1 MQVVEQVRNV
11 VSGLGSG
18 QHKKQCP
25 ECQGDRSSK
34 NRKDRPLSIRID
46 TTGVKYR
53 CHHCGVEGGWD
64 HNDDLNFDLSM
75 APSNNYIPPKGES
88 FPINVDRGAT
98 NGAAFDYLRSRHIT
112 DEVIKSHAI
121 LGTYRFNGKV
131 TPAVGFPYRDGS
143 VVNAVK
149 WRSADKEK
157 RFSQE
162 NICEDFF
169 NLDSYTDGNDV
180 LICEGEIDALA
191 WMSTDLPD
199 NVTILSIPNG
209 APAAVRDGKIDP
221 KDDNKFRYIWRAKRQ
236 LDSAPRIILNT
247 DLDDPGKALQEEII
261 RRVGSTKIWTIDL
274 GGHKDASEAIGAKG
288 AAYLEQQL
296 EYCERIP
303 TIGLHGV
310 EEFVDSFVD
319 LYDNGQMKGA
329 STGLASLDRYIQI
342 PLGMLT
348 VVTGFPGSGKS
359 DLVDQICINL
369 AKSHNWKTVYCSF
382 EKPPEL
388 HMAQLA
394 QKICNRPFFD
404 GPSTRMSTEERDF
417 SADWIKENFMF
428 MDSRR
433 DSPNDI
439 KGILSTASAA
449 VMRMGCR
456 ILVID
461 PYNHIKL
468 NHGQRETDAISEM
481 LTSVQQFARDHA
493 CHVFFVAHPTKLPP
507 DRRGD
512 KKVVVTGHDVAGS
525 AAWFAKADIGMTV
538 WRHPRDEDP
547 PEAHIWKTRWSWMGK
562 NGVCPLHFDP
572 ITGRWQDFSPAL
584 DDYDWE
590 FE

>member
-1 MQVVEQVRNV
+1 MQQVAKQIRDV
-11 VSGLGSG
+11 VSNLSNG

-25 ECQGDRSSK
+25 ECQNDRSGK
-34 NRKDRPLSIRID
+34 NQKDRPLSIRID
-46 TTGVKYR
+46 TIGVKYR
-53 CHHCGVEGGWD
+53 CHHCAVEGGWD
-64 HNDDLNFDLSM
+64 HDNNFDFDLFV
-75 APSNNYIPPKGES
+75 APPPLKGEN
-88 FPINVDRGAT
+88 FPLSIDRGST
-98 NGAAFDYLRSRHIT
+98 NGTAFDYLKSRHIT
-112 DEVIKSHAI
+112 DEIIKSHVI

-131 TPAVGFPYRDGS
+131 VPAVGFPYRSGS

-149 WRSADKEK
+149 WRSADEEK

-169 NLDSYTDGNDV
+169 NLDSYVDGNDV
-180 LICEGEIDALA
+180 LICEGELDALA

-199 NVTILSIPNG
+199 NLTILSVPNG
-209 APAAVRDGKIDP
+209 APAKVRDGKIDP

-247 DLDDPGKALQEEII
+247 DLDEPGKALQEEII

-274 GGHKDASEAIGAKG
+274 GDYKDASEAVAAKG
-288 AAYLEQQL
+288 SAYLEQQF
-296 EYCERIP
+296 EYCERVP
-303 TIGLHGV
+303 TIGLYGA
-310 EEFVDSFVD
+310 EAFVDSFVD

-342 PLGMLT
+342 PPGMLT
-348 VVTGFPGSGKS
+348 VVTGFPSSGKS

-369 AKSHNWKTVYCSF
+369 ARSYNWKTVYCSF

-394 QKICNRPFFD
+394 QKIIDRPFFD

-417 SADWIKENFMF
+417 AAEWIKENFMF

-433 DSPNDI
+433 DGPNDI
-439 KGILSTASAA
+439 DGILSVASAA

-456 ILVID
+456 VLVID

-468 NHGQRETDAISEM
+468 AHGYRETDAISDM
-481 LTSVQQFARDHA
+481 LTKVQQFARDHE
-493 CHVFFVAHPTKLPP
+493 CHVFFIAHPTKLPP

-512 KKVVVTGHDVAGS
+512 KKVVVTGHDIAGS
-525 AAWFAKADIGMTV
+525 AAWFAKADIGITA
-538 WRHPRDEDP
+538 WRHQRDEEP
-547 PEAHIWKTRWSWMGK
+547 PECHIWKIRWSWIGK
-562 NGVCPLHFDP
+562 HGVCPLHFDA
-572 ITGRWQDFSPAL
+572 ITGRWRDFSPAY
-584 DDYDWE
+584 DDYDWD

>member
-394 QKICNRPFFD
+394 QKICNRPFFK
-404 GPSTRMSTEERDF
+404 GTSTRMSAEERDF

-538 WRHPRDEDP
+538 WRHPRDED
-547 PEAHIWKTRWSWMGK
+547 
-562 NGVCPLHFDP
+562 
-572 ITGRWQDFSPAL
+572 
-584 DDYDWE
+584 WE